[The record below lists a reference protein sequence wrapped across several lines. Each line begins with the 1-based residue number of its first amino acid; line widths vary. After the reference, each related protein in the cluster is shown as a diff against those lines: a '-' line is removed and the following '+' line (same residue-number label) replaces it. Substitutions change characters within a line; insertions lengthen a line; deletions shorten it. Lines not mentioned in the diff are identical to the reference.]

1 MKAFITSLIV
11 MAVIAVGAALG
22 LGAVDMS
29 AGSIYSSEAGNV
41 RL

>member
-1 MKAFITSLIV
+1 MRAFIASLIV
-11 MAVIAVGAALG
+11 LAVITVAAALG

-29 AGSIYSSEAGNV
+29 SGTVFSSQTGDV

>member
-1 MKAFITSLIV
+1 MKAFVMGMAALVVITV
-11 MAVIAVGAALG
+11 VAALG

-29 AGSIYSSEAGNV
+29 ADQIYSSKTGDV